1 MFARLFGK
9 VDKGAAPLTGG
20 GPGGPGG
27 SSAGTINA
35 LHMLQEKIEQIEKR
49 MSLLEKRSAEEVA
62 KARELNRAGKKAQAL
77 LALKRKKMMEG
88 QLVDLTNHL
97 LRLEDQKYVL
107 EGQSTT
113 VEQVGALAASHA
125 VIKANQKRVNAD
137 AVERLME
144 DISETTDAFRQA
156 QEALATPSGAMADMD
171 ESELLSELEGYDAE
185 DLDAQLLQPAPL
197 PAAAVARPV
206 AAAPAKLPAAAAA
219 APAAPAA
226 ARPKPATP
234 VKSAEELE
242 LEALEA
248 EYA

>member
-9 VDKGAAPLTGG
+9 VEKGAAPLTGS

-156 QEALATPSGAMADMD
+156 QEALAAPSGAMGDMD
-171 ESELLSELEGYDAE
+171 ESELLSELEGFDAE

-197 PAAAVARPV
+197 PAAAAVAAARPV
-206 AAAPAKLPAAAAA
+206 AAK
-219 APAAPAA
+219 APAAPAGPA
-226 ARPKPATP
+226 PARAKPAPP